1 MTAPAIPSAAK
12 TLIKKLEGAVHS
24 WSTKITHATGPCE
37 FGGLSEE
44 TDGEGKRHRVS
55 VTEQVDSCLI
65 QACHVDGRA
74 FVALWVRRPGLVMP
88 ETAAVKK
95 VRLILLLLAASGLL
109 DENGSALIG
118 LVAGQ
123 VLWAR
128 KGWKLDLAWRGR
140 RLIDPE
146 DYTPKEITATQLK
159 DYVEA
164 PDHAAALVAVHG
176 SVRSIEPA
184 PVPEPELEEA
194 A

>member
-1 MTAPAIPSAAK
+1 MTAPTIPSAAK
-12 TLIKKLEGAVHS
+12 TLIKQLEGAVPS

-37 FGGLSEE
+37 FTGYGEYRG
-44 TDGEGKRHRVS
+44 DGTRPQIK

-95 VRLILLLLAASGLL
+95 VRPILLLLAASGLL